1 MEEVAS
7 TLALHG
13 LSEYAAAFDT
23 QGWDKMSDLYDIDSV
38 DLEVLMK
45 DVQMKPGHRV
55 RLRKMLMNAKVA
67 ESLVAPVPLAS
78 GVAWVQPVGAS
89 MGATIA
95 SMAAPAEVPVLA
107 ALDTA
112 PPVDPQSVLL
122 SYQADFILKL
132 GKVGVLGQKV
142 NGTICETLQAPG
154 GEVFIQMVDQHNFM
168 CMLCPC
174 PMGSTGATNA
184 GKRSAGNGC
193 SMIVKQV

>member
-67 ESLVAPVPLAS
+67 ESLVALRCRSLQVLRRPL
-78 GVAWVQPVGAS
+78 WRPWLRLPRFQCLQRW
-89 MGATIA
+89 IRHR
-95 SMAAPAEVPVLA
+95 
-107 ALDTA
+107 
-112 PPVDPQSVLL
+112 L
-122 SYQADFILKL
+122 STRKACCFLIKL
-132 GKVGVLGQKV
+132 
-142 NGTICETLQAPG
+142 T
-154 GEVFIQMVDQHNFM
+154 FF
-168 CMLCPC
+168 
-174 PMGSTGATNA
+174 
-184 GKRSAGNGC
+184 
-193 SMIVKQV
+193 